1 MAVQPCGARLV
12 CAQAAKGETMRLFL
26 LFHGAID
33 LTLRALMGWL
43 PWELELL
50 IPSHPVER
58 EAPSRQLTAIH
69 PRSAQHWTEGLMP
82 AAGSSKFPKAE
93 APDLRKTQDSAG

>member
-1 MAVQPCGARLV
+1 
-12 CAQAAKGETMRLFL
+12 MRLFL
-26 LFHGAID
+26 PLHGATD

-69 PRSAQHWTEGLMP
+69 PVLRSTGPRALCLLPGLQNP
-82 AAGSSKFPKAE
+82 PRAE